1 MDTYSLYKDLYFH
14 EMERRDQLNR
24 SLSFPVGLM
33 AVLFG
38 AAIVMYKAATFSV
51 STADKI
57 ILAFLCVV
65 AISLVATAYFLIRTY
80 WGHTYSAMPFAED
93 LHSYKVLLSDYY
105 KSAATSADAGE
116 ASAQS
121 KLATYVELEFSK
133 NAKINAVVNDAKS
146 VFLFKA
152 NAFLVSS
159 IVFLGISS
167 PFYLYVTSRQQDSV
181 QKIQI
186 IQGDHVMTQQQQ
198 PPKSP
203 PPAQPPPAHKPEPT
217 APPSR
222 LIREHTEKPLRK

>member
-57 ILAFLCVV
+57 LLAFLCVV
-65 AISLVATAYFLIRTY
+65 AIALVATAYFLIRTY

-93 LHSYKVLLSDYY
+93 LHGYKVVLCDYY
-105 KSAATSADAGE
+105 RSPDTSSEAAE
-116 ASAQS
+116 ASARS
-121 KLATYVELEFSK
+121 KLASYVELEFSK

-152 NAFLVSS
+152 NAFLISS
-159 IVFLGISS
+159 IVFLGIAS
-167 PFYLYVTSRQQDSV
+167 PFYLYVTSRQQDNV

-186 IQGDHVMTQQQQ
+186 VQGDHVMTQQQ

-203 PPAQPPPAHKPEPT
+203 PPAQPAPAHKPEPT
-217 APPSR
+217 PPPSR

>member
-24 SLSFPVGLM
+24 SLSFPAGLM

-38 AAIVMYKAATFSV
+38 AAIVMYKSATFRV
-51 STADKI
+51 ATADKI
-57 ILAFLCVV
+57 LLAFLCVV

-93 LHSYKVLLSDYY
+93 LHTYQVELCEYY
-105 KSAATSADAGE
+105 KSANASDDAAE
-116 ASAQS
+116 VSAQS

-152 NAFLVSS
+152 NAFLISS
-159 IVFLGISS
+159 IVFLGITS
-167 PFYLYVTSRQQDSV
+167 PFYLYVTSRQQDNV

-186 IQGDHVMTQQQQ
+186 VQGDHIMTQQEQ
-198 PPKSP
+198 PPKPP
-203 PPAQPPPAHKPEPT
+203 PPAQPPPSHKPEPT
-217 APPSR
+217 PPPSR